1 MTRVCAH
8 MTPGQRKAG
17 PWLDGGVLSVWVPV
31 ANQSSA
37 THVEQWNDTTARQRS
52 ARGDDGSGTCK
63 RPARLDGQLSSVG
76 GSAWW
81 REQAAGNTPSA
92 SSHGS
97 VQPRLEGWVHNK
109 VKGGDS
115 PCVPGHDG
123 EAAVSRC
130 GGEADV
136 EQRMQNRARCGTA
149 RLEAGEQHGEEEAGG
164 SARRR
169 GGRWRL
175 EQLRLLRG
183 PRTGVPRQ
191 AALPAGRA
199 ATRWSSGATASGSS
213 MGGRRRRRAAPGS
226 STDDLP

>member
-1 MTRVCAH
+1 MASGDVRMTRVCAH

-109 VKGGDS
+109 GGLQCS
-115 PCVPGHDG
+115 PRALDATTRWWNEQRGMAWSRGSRAARSMGSTTTSPLCNSPAPWRSG
-123 EAAVSRC
+123 EAANNTVK
-130 GGEADV
+130 
-136 EQRMQNRARCGTA
+136 T
-149 RLEAGEQHGEEEAGG
+149 
-164 SARRR
+164 
-169 GGRWRL
+169 
-175 EQLRLLRG
+175 
-183 PRTGVPRQ
+183 
-191 AALPAGRA
+191 
-199 ATRWSSGATASGSS
+199 GATSLLAGPVP
-213 MGGRRRRRAAPGS
+213 APW
-226 STDDLP
+226 